1 MKSFRR
7 GGKIKEEGEHMN
19 RQSNLPVI
27 TISRQYGA
35 GGRTIARGL
44 SARFDIPWYDKDFA
58 AETAAKSGYSEEDIR
73 QEGEQLS
80 AGGRFLN
87 SVLNTSAAYSS
98 SHDGIF
104 LAQKQVIMDLSA
116 APCIIVGRCAD
127 YILEGMDN
135 LIRIFIYA
143 PFDVRVL
150 NCMNQYSC
158 SKEEA
163 RRMVVEMDSKRDHE
177 HRRHCGYYPDD
188 KNHQDIMI
196 NSSLLGMDRS
206 ADFLV
211 EIIKEKFGL

>member
-1 MKSFRR
+1 MKYNITITRQFSSYGRPI
-7 GGKIKEEGEHMN
+7 GKKIAEALGISYYDSDILTKEWQEQNLPADLLKAN
-19 RQSNLPVI
+19 RQMRKREALTPLEKLMSTHGMNQWDESENRFQELSNVI
-27 TISRQYGA
+27 TYLA
-35 GGRTIARGL
+35 GKE
-44 SARFDIPWYDKDFA
+44 S
-58 AETAAKSGYSEEDIR
+58 
-73 QEGEQLS
+73 
-80 AGGRFLN
+80 
-87 SVLNTSAAYSS
+87 SV
-98 SHDGIF
+98 F
-104 LAQKQVIMDLSA
+104 
-116 APCIIVGRCAD
+116 VGRCAD